1 MKKIR
6 VAIVGYGNIGKYALE
21 ALEAAPDMEVAG
33 VVRRN
38 GDADKPAE
46 LASYKAICKQSQ
58 KRNSVRLA
66 LQNNA
71 LPALALKISERLK
84 CVDCKPRKKNGQI
97 HLQEGVV

>member
-46 LASYKAICKQSQ
+46 LASYPVVKHVEIFPKH
-58 KRNSVRLA
+58 
-66 LQNNA
+66 
-71 LPALALKISERLK
+71 ISTWQ
-84 CVDCKPRKKNGQI
+84 VQYS
-97 HLQEGVV
+97 

>member
-38 GDADKPAE
+38 GNVDCPAE
-46 LASYKAICKQSQ
+46 RSSDAPTLVNTASTTPTVHSDAGTKEPI
-58 KRNSVRLA
+58 
-66 LQNNA
+66 
-71 LPALALKISERLK
+71 
-84 CVDCKPRKKNGQI
+84 
-97 HLQEGVV
+97 